1 MSKKRFAVIVAGG
14 KGTRMQ
20 SDLPKQFLLL
30 KGKPI
35 LMHTLEVFYTFDA
48 SVEIILVLPK
58 DQQVYWKELCEEF
71 SFSVP
76 HQIADGGST
85 RFHSVFNGLSKIK
98 DEGVVAIHDGV
109 RPFVS
114 LSVLATCYGEAEKKK
129 AIIPVIDVQE
139 SLREIKGE
147 GETRMVDRSKFLI
160 VQTPQ
165 VFEVET
171 LKNAYKQ
178 PYTSLFTDDAS
189 VVEANGGVIH
199 TVKGNEENIKLTTPY
214 HLKIAESL
222 M

>member
-76 HQIADGGST
+76 HQIADGGSS

-98 DEGVVAIHDGV
+98 GEGVVAIHDGV

-114 LSVLATCYGEAEKKK
+114 LSVLAACYGEAEKKK

-165 VFEVET
+165 VFEIET

>member
-35 LMHTLEVFYTFDA
+35 LMHTLEVFYTYDA

-71 SFSVP
+71 FFSVP

-98 DEGVVAIHDGV
+98 GEGVVAIHDGV

-114 LSVLATCYGEAEKKK
+114 LSVLAACYGEAEKKK